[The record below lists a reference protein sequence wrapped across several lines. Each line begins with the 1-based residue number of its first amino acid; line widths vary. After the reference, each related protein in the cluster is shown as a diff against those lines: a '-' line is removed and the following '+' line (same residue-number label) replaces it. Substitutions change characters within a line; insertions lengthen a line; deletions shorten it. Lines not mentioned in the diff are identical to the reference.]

1 MEDEMEPFA
10 KPQQHLQSRAM
21 SRRFFMA
28 AMATAAAANPL
39 RALAEPPVLEPF
51 RFRAPQAALDDL
63 RSRLAAARWP
73 DQETVSGWTQ
83 GVPEARL
90 RSWIDYWHS
99 GYDWRRCE
107 ARLDRFDQYRV
118 EIDGLAIHF
127 LHVRSPHPGALPLI
141 ITHGW
146 PSSVL
151 DFLKVIGPLTDP
163 VVNGGEAGDAFD
175 LVIPSLPGFAFSDKP
190 ATPGWNAQRIARS
203 WATLMSRL
211 GYRRYVAQG
220 GDWGAFVTTAMAQQR
235 APGLVG
241 IHLNFP
247 QVIPDQIPAV
257 LSAEER
263 RAIDAMSRFQSEG
276 FGYFAMQSTRPQT
289 IGYALADSPVGWA
302 AWLFDIFRA
311 VTDNKGDPE
320 EALTRDEMLD
330 QISLYWLTNTA
341 ASSARLYFEQRALA
355 PRNNAGPVDLPV
367 GCSIFPHEVYR
378 APRSWAERMYPNL
391 FYWNEVA
398 RGGHFAA
405 LEQPALFVEE
415 MRSCFRT
422 LRRA

>member
-1 MEDEMEPFA
+1 MTPFA
-10 KPQQHLQSRAM
+10 EPQPRPKLPAM
-21 SRRFFMA
+21 SRRSFVA
-28 AMATAAAANPL
+28 AVAAAGAAGPL
-39 RALAEPPVLEPF
+39 LWAEAQAAPVDPEPF

-63 RSRLAAARWP
+63 RNRLTRTRWP
-73 DQETVSGWTQ
+73 ERETISDWTQ

-90 RSWIDYWHS
+90 RSWADYWRS

-107 ARLDRFDQYRV
+107 AQLNRFDQYRAK
-118 EIDGLAIHF
+118 IDGLAVHF
-127 LHVRSPHPGALPLI
+127 LHARSPHPDALPLI

-163 VVNGGEAGDAFD
+163 VGHGGTAGDAFD
-175 LVIPSLPGFAFSDKP
+175 VVIPSLPGFAFSDKP
-190 ATPGWNAQRIARS
+190 AGPGWNAERVARG
-203 WATLMSRL
+203 WAVLMSRL

-235 APGLVG
+235 APGLTA

-247 QVIPDQIPAV
+247 QVIPDRIPAE

-263 RAIDAMSRFQSEG
+263 RAVDAMERFQSEG
-276 FGYFAMQSTRPQT
+276 FGYFTMQSTRPQT

-302 AWLFDIFRA
+302 AWLFDIFRGA
-311 VTDNKGDPE
+311 TDNKGDPE
-320 EALTRDEMLD
+320 EALTRDEMLN

-341 ASSARLYFEQRALA
+341 ASSARFYFEQRALGS
-355 PRNNAGPVDLPV
+355 RNNAGTVDLPV
-367 GCSIFPHEVYR
+367 GCSIFPREVYR
-378 APRSWAERMYPNL
+378 APRSWAQRMYPNL
-391 FYWNEVA
+391 FYWNELD

-415 MRSCFRT
+415 MRNCFRT